1 VKFDVPTPSQNIIY
15 SDHIVENRIQSLH
28 QNFITLLNHFV
39 ENMIKK
45 KLNLTFG
52 EVILLTDFRMITW
65 SKLSMADYLRIKGS

>member
-1 VKFDVPTPSQNIIY
+1 MKFDVPTPSQNIIY